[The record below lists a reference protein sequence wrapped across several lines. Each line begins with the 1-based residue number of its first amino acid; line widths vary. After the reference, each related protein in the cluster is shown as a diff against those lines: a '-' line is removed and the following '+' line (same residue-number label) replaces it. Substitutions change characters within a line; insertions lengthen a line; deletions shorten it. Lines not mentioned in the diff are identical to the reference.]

1 MIRRGYSS
9 HGAAIHRA
17 AEKGKSYN
25 PERHLFKRGLF
36 NILNKKM
43 PKIDQKVTDF
53 LKYLKINGN
62 MEKLGTNSDNK
73 NEAVHRWF
81 SFLPGFSHVF
91 VKTTIEYF
99 KPKAD
104 EPYTIF
110 DPFMGS
116 ATTAVAGRSFGINVI
131 GNESNQFLYKIGKA
145 KTHVVKNI
153 ESLTKIKQDVL
164 AEARNKCKKQDISG
178 EHSLLEKCYK
188 KSNLKKLIALRNI
201 YNSSLVSDEFKPYLF
216 LAISALLPRCSNVG
230 ISIPYVSWS
239 HERIPED
246 PLELLGKI
254 FDNIKDDLTNIG
266 TQENTETKIY
276 LHDSR
281 IENSRIK
288 KDNIDLIFTSPPYLN
303 NFDYG
308 EALKVYTYFWGFT
321 KNWHDITE
329 KVRRKS
335 LTSATTHYK
344 EVEYNS
350 LLPKNILGDK
360 FISDAPRTANII
372 ASKVKLITKAKSKK
386 NREKSFDI
394 LTALYFKDMYD
405 VLSEMHRVLKDNSL
419 CFIIIGDSAPYGVY
433 VPTDEILGK
442 LAVEIG
448 FSKYSLE
455 TLRTRGR
462 KWLNLTYRHKVTLRE
477 SLLVLRK

>member
-1 MIRRGYSS
+1 M
-9 HGAAIHRA
+9 
-17 AEKGKSYN
+17 
-25 PERHLFKRGLF
+25 L
-36 NILNKKM
+36 
-43 PKIDQKVTDF
+43 KIDKQIIDF
-53 LKYLKINGN
+53 FKHLKTNGN
-62 MEKLGTNSDNK
+62 IGKLGTNSDNK

-104 EPYTIF
+104 EPYAIF

-153 ESLTKIKQDVL
+153 ESLTKIKQEVL
-164 AEARNKCKKQDISG
+164 AEARKKYKTQDISG

-201 YNSSLVSDEFKPYLF
+201 YNSTLVCDEFKPYLF
-216 LAISALLPRCSNVG
+216 LTISALLPRCSNVG

-239 HERIPED
+239 HERIPEE
-246 PLELLGKI
+246 PLKLFGKI
-254 FDNIKDDLTNIG
+254 FDNIKEDLSSIE
-266 TQENTETKIY
+266 TQGDTETKIY

-281 IENSRIK
+281 VENSKIK
-288 KDNIDLIFTSPPYLN
+288 KDSIDLVFTSPPYLN

-308 EALKVYTYFWGFT
+308 EALKVYSYFWGFT
-321 KNWHDITE
+321 KNWHEITE
-329 KVRRKS
+329 KVRKKS
-335 LTSATTHYK
+335 LTCATTHYK
-344 EVEYNS
+344 GLEYKS
-350 LLPKNILGDK
+350 LLPKEILGK
-360 FISDAPRTANII
+360 EFISDAPRTANII
-372 ASKVKLITKAKSKK
+372 AEKIKLITKAKSKK

-394 LTALYFKDMYD
+394 LTALYFKDMHN
-405 VLSEMHRVLKDNSL
+405 VLSEMHRVLKNDSL
-419 CFIIIGDSAPYGVY
+419 CFIAIGDSAPYGVY

-448 FSKYSLE
+448 FSKYSIDM
-455 TLRTRGR
+455 LRTRGR
-462 KWLNLTYRHKVTLRE
+462 KWLNLTHRHKVTLRE